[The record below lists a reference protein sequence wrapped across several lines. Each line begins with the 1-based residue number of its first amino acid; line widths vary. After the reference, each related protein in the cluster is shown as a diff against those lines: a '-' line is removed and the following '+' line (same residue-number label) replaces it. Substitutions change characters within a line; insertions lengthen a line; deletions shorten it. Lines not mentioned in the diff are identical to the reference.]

1 MFAKNIKVLIIEDDA
16 DVRLSCEQ
24 AIEIEGFSTEGVD
37 SAEKARRLIS
47 ADFPGVIVSDIRLP
61 GVDGLTLL
69 RELITLDS
77 ALPVVLM
84 TGHGDITMAVQA
96 MKDGAYDFIEKPFS
110 RDRLIDAVRRAADKR
125 RLILEVRELR
135 RQLQGRPPIENWLI
149 GYSSAMEQTRRLIGN
164 IADTAV
170 DVLIYGET
178 GTGKDLVAQCLH
190 RFSQRSSKHFVALNC
205 GGLPDTLFESE
216 IFGHEAGAFTGASKR
231 RIGKIEHAQGG
242 TLFLDEIE
250 SMPVAMQV
258 KLLRFLQERTIERLG
273 SNTPVPID
281 CRVIAATKENL
292 ERLVEQGR
300 FRPDLY
306 YRLNVATLELPPLRE
321 RREDI
326 PLLFEYFVSQAATR
340 HGRESPT
347 MASGQMRELLAHT
360 WPGNIR
366 ELRNVAECFVLGLRP
381 PLILQNAN
389 PAEQLAPLT
398 EAVEAFERS
407 LIAEE
412 LRRQH
417 GNLSRASEALNL
429 PKTTL
434 YDKIRRYGLSDE
446 IQSMKLPIRSRINQ

>member
-1 MFAKNIKVLIIEDDA
+1 MPAKNIQVLVIEDDP

-24 AIEIEGFSTEGVD
+24 AIELEGFSTEGVD
-37 SAEKARRLIS
+37 SAEKARRLVNV
-47 ADFPGVIVSDIRLP
+47 DFPGIIVSDIRLP
-61 GVDGLTLL
+61 GMDGLTLL
-69 RELITLDS
+69 RQLTVMDPT
-77 ALPVVLM
+77 LPVVLI
-84 TGHGDITMAVQA
+84 TGHGDIAMAVQA

-110 RDRLIDAVRRAADKR
+110 RDRLIDAVRRALDKR
-125 RLILEVRELR
+125 RLTLEVRELR
-135 RQLQGRPPIENWLI
+135 RRIQGRPPIENWLI
-149 GYSSAMEQTRRLIGN
+149 GYSPAMERIRRLVSDL
-164 IADTAV
+164 ADAAV

-178 GTGKDLVAQCLH
+178 GTGKDLVAQYLH

-216 IFGHEAGAFTGASKR
+216 IFGHEAGAFTGAAKR

-273 SNTPVPID
+273 SNTPVFVD

-292 ERLVEQGR
+292 DALAERGQ
-300 FRPDLY
+300 FRRDLY

-326 PLLFEYFVSQAATR
+326 TLLFEHFVGQAATR
-340 HGRESPT
+340 HGREPPPISPAQT
-347 MASGQMRELLAHT
+347 RELIAHG

-381 PLILQNAN
+381 PMI
-389 PAEQLAPLT
+389 AEHADAAKPLMPLA
-398 EAVEAFERS
+398 EAVETFERS
-407 LIAEE
+407 LIADE
-412 LRRQH
+412 LRRQN
-417 GNLSRASEALNL
+417 GSLARTSEALSL
-429 PKTTL
+429 PKATL
-434 YDKIRRYGLSDE
+434 HDKIRRYGLADGSRR
-446 IQSMKLPIRSRINQ
+446 QS

>member
-135 RQLQGRPPIENWLI
+135 LQLQGRPPIENWLI

-326 PLLFEYFVSQAATR
+326 PLLFEYFVGQAATR

-347 MASGQMRELLAHT
+347 MPSGHMRELLAHA